1 MAGTPLPDYKE
12 LNAKFG
18 ERFQAQDMQ
27 DVKALPSGILGTVKL
42 VGR

>member
-1 MAGTPLPDYKE
+1 

-27 DVKALPSGILGTVKL
+27 DVKALPSGIMGTVKIISRRL
-42 VGR
+42 SPAK